1 MTGSVSL
8 SSSARGSH
16 EDIGA
21 LRDENEVLRM
31 ALADMHARVEELER
45 LADSD
50 TLTPLPNRRYFLR
63 AMSRVLAHVARH
75 GTPAV
80 AMFVDLDRLKAIND
94 QHGHGTGDAALIHV
108 ANLLRRHI
116 RVTDVVA
123 RIGGDEF
130 GLLLDQLDDLDA
142 ENKARALETLI
153 EENPLELKGGKR
165 LPLTV
170 SIGSTTL
177 RADDSTESALA
188 RADARM
194 YGTKRG

>member
-1 MTGSVSL
+1 MAESIPLNSR
-8 SSSARGSH
+8 ARETH
-16 EDIGA
+16 EDVGA
-21 LRDENEVLRM
+21 LRDENEILRTT
-31 ALADMHARVEELER
+31 LADMRARVEELER

-80 AMFVDLDRLKAIND
+80 AMFVDLDGLKQIND
-94 QHGHGTGDAALIHV
+94 QHGHGAGDAALIHV

-130 GLLLDQLDDLDA
+130 GLLLDQLDEADA
-142 ENKARALETLI
+142 ERKARSLEQLI
-153 EENPLELKGGKR
+153 EKNPLELKGKI
-165 LPLTV
+165 LPLAV

-177 RADDSTESALA
+177 RSDDSTETALA